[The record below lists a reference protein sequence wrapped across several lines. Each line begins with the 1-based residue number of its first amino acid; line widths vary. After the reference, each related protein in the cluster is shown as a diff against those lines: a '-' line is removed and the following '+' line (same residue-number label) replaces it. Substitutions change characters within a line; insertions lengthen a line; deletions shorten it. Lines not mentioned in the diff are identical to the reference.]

1 MWADTGTILL
11 GSVLLVFGADS
22 LAQGVSGLLVRNS
35 GQSWLRALAAAAV
48 AALAPLLAIAIAAVL
63 VGRAELA
70 AGAALGGAIAQLGLL
85 LALAALA
92 APLRVRV
99 PTLAWLNPALI
110 GAVVLVWL
118 LGLDHAYSRLDGGIM
133 LLAFVGIAALLAR
146 GIWRQRSL
154 AESLSDA
161 PAPSFSTSR
170 SLLRLLV
177 GGVLVG
183 LGAWR
188 VLVGTSGLAT
198 TILLNPL
205 ILALLV
211 LGPVSAVAG
220 APTAILA
227 ARRGRGEIALAQA
240 LFAALAATLLLFGGV
255 VLAHALAIP
264 ASIWRFEL
272 PILLTLAVA
281 VYPMMRSDGELSR
294 REGAVLLL
302 AWLGFLAIE
311 LWLSFA

>member
-1 MWADTGTILL
+1 
-11 GSVLLVFGADS
+11 
-22 LAQGVSGLLVRNS
+22 
-35 GQSWLRALAAAAV
+35 
-48 AALAPLLAIAIAAVL
+48 
-63 VGRAELA
+63 
-70 AGAALGGAIAQLGLL
+70 
-85 LALAALA
+85 
-92 APLRVRV
+92 
-99 PTLAWLNPALI
+99 
-110 GAVVLVWL
+110 VWL
-118 LGLDHAYSRLDGGIM
+118 LGIDHAYSRLDGGIM
-133 LLAFVGIAALLAR
+133 LLAFVGLGALLAR
-146 GIWRQRSL
+146 GIWRQRSV
-154 AESLSDA
+154 AQGLSDA
-161 PAPSFSTSR
+161 PAPSFGTSR

-177 GGVLVG
+177 GGILVG

-188 VLVGTSGLAT
+188 VLVGTSSLAA
-198 TILLNPL
+198 TILLNPM
-205 ILALLV
+205 ILSLLV

-227 ARRGRGEIALAQA
+227 ARRGHGEIALAQA

-281 VYPMMRSDGELSR
+281 IYPMMRSDGELSR

>member
-1 MWADTGTILL
+1 MWADTGSILL
-11 GSVLLVFGADS
+11 GSVLLVFGTDS
-22 LAQGVSGLLVRNS
+22 LAQGVSGLLVRKAE
-35 GQSWLRALAAAAV
+35 QAWLRTLAAAAV

-99 PTLAWLNPALI
+99 PALAWLNPALI
-110 GAVVLVWL
+110 VAVVLVWL
-118 LGLDHAYSRLDGGIM
+118 LGVDHAYSRLDGGIM
-133 LLAFVGIAALLAR
+133 LLAFVGVGALLAR
-146 GIWRQRSL
+146 GIWRQRSV
-154 AESLSDA
+154 AQGLSDA
-161 PAPSFSTSR
+161 PAPIFGTPR

-177 GGVLVG
+177 GGILVG

-188 VLVGTSGLAT
+188 LLVGTSGLAA

-211 LGPVSAVAG
+211 LGPLSAVAG

-227 ARRGRGEIALAQA
+227 ARRGGGEIALAQA

-255 VLAHALAIP
+255 AFAHALAIP

-302 AWLGFLAIE
+302 VWLGFLAIE
-311 LWLSFA
+311 LCLSFA

>member
-1 MWADTGTILL
+1 
-11 GSVLLVFGADS
+11 
-22 LAQGVSGLLVRNS
+22 
-35 GQSWLRALAAAAV
+35 
-48 AALAPLLAIAIAAVL
+48 
-63 VGRAELA
+63 ELA

-92 APLRVRV
+92 APLRVHV
-99 PTLAWLNPALI
+99 PALAGLNPALI
-110 GAVVLVWL
+110 GAVVLAWL

-133 LLAFVGIAALLAR
+133 LLAFVAVAALLAR

-154 AESLSDA
+154 AQSFSDA
-161 PAPSFSTSR
+161 PAPGFGTSR

-177 GGVLVG
+177 GGILVG

-188 VLVGTSGLAT
+188 VLVGTSSLAA
-198 TILLNPL
+198 TILLNPM
-205 ILALLV
+205 ILSLLV

-227 ARRGRGEIALAQA
+227 ARRGHGEIALAQA

-281 VYPMMRSDGELSR
+281 IYPMMRSDGELSR

>member
-11 GSVLLVFGADS
+11 GGVLLVFGADS
-22 LAQGVSGLLVRNS
+22 LAQGVAGLLVRNS

-92 APLRVRV
+92 APLRVHV
-99 PTLAWLNPALI
+99 PALAGLNPALI
-110 GAVVLVWL
+110 GAVVLAWL

-133 LLAFVGIAALLAR
+133 LLAFVAVAALLAR

-154 AESLSDA
+154 AQSFSDA
-161 PAPSFSTSR
+161 PAPGFGTSR

-177 GGVLVG
+177 GGILVG
-183 LGAWR
+183 VGAWR
-188 VLVGTSGLAT
+188 VLVGTSSLAA
-198 TILLNPL
+198 TILLNPM
-205 ILALLV
+205 ILSLLV

-227 ARRGRGEIALAQA
+227 ARRGHGEIALAQA

-281 VYPMMRSDGELSR
+281 IYPMMRSDGELSR

>member
-11 GSVLLVFGADS
+11 GGVLLVFGADS
-22 LAQGVSGLLVRNS
+22 LAQGVAGLLVRNS

-92 APLRVRV
+92 APLRVHV
-99 PTLAWLNPALI
+99 PALAGLNPALI
-110 GAVVLVWL
+110 GAVVLAWL

-133 LLAFVGIAALLAR
+133 LLAFVAVAALLAR
-146 GIWRQRSL
+146 CIWRQRSL
-154 AESLSDA
+154 AQSFSDA
-161 PAPSFSTSR
+161 PAPGFGTSR

-177 GGVLVG
+177 GGILVG

-188 VLVGTSGLAT
+188 VLVGTSSLAA
-198 TILLNPL
+198 TILLNPM
-205 ILALLV
+205 ILSLLV

-227 ARRGRGEIALAQA
+227 ARRGHGEIALAQA

-294 REGAVLLL
+294 REGAMLLL

>member
-11 GSVLLVFGADS
+11 GGVLLVFGADS
-22 LAQGVSGLLVRNS
+22 LAQGVAGLLVRNS

-92 APLRVRV
+92 APLRVHV
-99 PTLAWLNPALI
+99 PALAGLNPALI
-110 GAVVLVWL
+110 GAVVLAWL

-133 LLAFVGIAALLAR
+133 LLAFVAVAALLAR
-146 GIWRQRSL
+146 CIWRQRSL
-154 AESLSDA
+154 AQSFSDA
-161 PAPSFSTSR
+161 PAPGFGTSR

-177 GGVLVG
+177 GGILVG

-188 VLVGTSGLAT
+188 VLVGTSSLAA
-198 TILLNPL
+198 TILLNPM
-205 ILALLV
+205 ILSLLV

-227 ARRGRGEIALAQA
+227 ARRGHGEIALAQA

-281 VYPMMRSDGELSR
+281 IYPMMRSDGELSR